1 MQPTNQMHDLH
12 SLNPQKSNRGLFIA
26 IMAMVMLSTLKA
38 SATVLY
44 VASPKA
50 MQTGWFWFDFGYDIL
65 AVAAMDAAVIAF
77 AIRRMQ
83 VQAAL
88 FALGSGTLAVAYF
101 CIPETMVNGVATMKP
116 DWTTYGAAMLAFA
129 VLFQYAMYSFAE
141 LFAQEDEPSRRAIDV
156 IQDRLDAQDRAIRQA
171 TDTVA
176 ALKDSHETA
185 VGHAEDRLR
194 TAMDEQIAL
203 FAEAVEDAAKRKQWA
218 LNKQEYRAAKRES
231 PGQATLE

>member
-1 MQPTNQMHDLH
+1 MQDLRT
-12 SLNPQKSNRGLFIA
+12 LNPQKSNRGLFIA

-50 MQTGWFWFDFGYDIL
+50 MQTGWFLLDFGYDIL

-83 VQAAL
+83 LQAGL
-88 FALGSGTLAVAYF
+88 FALGSGVLAVAYF
-101 CIPETMVNGVATMKP
+101 AIPETLVNGKPTMAP

-141 LFAQEDEPSRRAIDV
+141 LFAQDEEPNRRAIDV
-156 IQDRLDAQDRAIRQA
+156 IQERLDAQDRVIRQELDGVTA
-171 TDTVA
+171 LRDRIETVERQQV
-176 ALKDSHETA
+176 D
-185 VGHAEDRLR
+185 AEK
-194 TAMDEQIAL
+194 TAMDT
-203 FAEAVEDAAKRKQWA
+203 VETLQDEVKRMEMRINQRITRKIV
-218 LNKQEYRAAKRES
+218 
-231 PGQATLE
+231 PGSAIENDSKLGE